1 MSLVW
6 AQSNDKGVA
15 VSSIVFESIVDAG
28 CGMLRGLKP
37 PETVKLASAD
47 QRYATGELVRRLLAL
62 AWRFRADCLW
72 SLVLSLVLL
81 LLGIAGLKLL
91 GVVIDVIRFALDP
104 SLPPPVYPFDWQ
116 PPAGW
121 PALRIV
127 TALSLAIV
135 VQAVLRAA
143 FTYAYNMVTA
153 RLTQGEIVPELR
165 AQLYA
170 KLQRLSFR
178 FFDVHGSN
186 SIFNRVTG
194 DVQNTR
200 LFVDGVL
207 LQGATM
213 ILTLAAYAVFMWRI
227 QPALTLAC
235 LGVSLPLWWLAQF
248 YSARLRP
255 GYLLNREL
263 TDKMV
268 LLFSETVRGMQTVK
282 GFAAEPHQ
290 VRRFEEANDEV
301 SSQQRKIF
309 WDLSVFT
316 PGTQML
322 SQLSLVILFAY
333 GGWLYVQGKIPLGS
347 GLVVF
352 AGLLQQFTGQVA
364 TISTIANSVQQSLA
378 AARRVFEVLDTP
390 LDVQNNP
397 GALPPG
403 RLTGRMIFENVTF
416 GYHADKPVL
425 ADVSFEAKPGQVI
438 GIFGMTGA
446 GKSTLLGLIPRFYDP
461 QAGRILADGKDVRD
475 LELDPFRRQ
484 IGIVYQETFLFS
496 NTVSANIAFGHP
508 HATMEQIERA
518 ARIASAH
525 EFITALPQGYETV
538 LGESGVDLSG
548 GQRQRLALA
557 RALLLQPPILIL
569 DDPTASVDART
580 ENEIVSALREA
591 MAGRTTF
598 VVSSRLSLL
607 RRADLILVLEDGRL
621 TQTGTHAELVHR
633 PGPYHETALLQ
644 IMDLDEG
651 RSAIPMGTSNAEH
664 STSNVEMVDG
674 SGMSAPTNIKSQ
686 AARIAPGRPFDAG
699 SAHVL
704 QSDGGARGGQGA
716 VATGAHPPDFPLHK
730 PLRHQ
735 AELAV
740 PVDVHPRSAI
750 AGAGVADWPH
760 HHRPDCGPGFVG
772 DLLVC
777 GGVFRS
783 GAVHR
788 GDTFISASGSRSNWA
803 RRWCTT
809 CGRIC
814 SAS

>member
-1 MSLVW
+1 V
-6 AQSNDKGVA
+6 
-15 VSSIVFESIVDAG
+15 
-28 CGMLRGLKP
+28 
-37 PETVKLASAD
+37 SAD
-47 QRYATGELVRRLLAL
+47 ERYPPRELVRRLVAL
-62 AWRFRADCLW
+62 AWRFRRDCFW
-72 SLVLSLVLL
+72 SLALSLALL
-81 LLGIAGLKLL
+81 LLGIVGLKLL
-91 GVVIDVIRFALDP
+91 GVVIDVIRYALDP
-104 SLPPPVYPFDWQ
+104 SQQPPVYPFGWH

-121 PALRIV
+121 TPLRIV

-135 VQAVLRAA
+135 AQAVLRALL
-143 FTYAYNMVTA
+143 TYAYNMVTA

-165 AQLYA
+165 TQLYA
-170 KLQRLSFR
+170 KLQRLSFS
-178 FFDVHGSN
+178 FFDLHGSN

-213 ILTLAAYAVFMWRI
+213 ILTLAAYAIFMWRI
-227 QPALTLAC
+227 HPALTLAC
-235 LGVSLPLWWLAQF
+235 LCVSLPLWWLAHF

-255 GYLLNREL
+255 GYLRNREL
-263 TDKMV
+263 SDNMV
-268 LLFSETVRGMQTVK
+268 LLFSESVRGMQTVK

-290 VRRFEEANDEV
+290 VRRFEEANDLV
-301 SSQQRKIF
+301 SSQQQRIF
-309 WDLSVFT
+309 WDLSLFT

-364 TISTIANSVQQSLA
+364 NISTIANSVQQSLA

-390 LDVQNNP
+390 LDVQSKP
-397 GALPPG
+397 GALQPA

-416 GYHADKPVL
+416 GYHPDKPVL
-425 ADVSFEAKPGQVI
+425 TDISFEAKPGQII
-438 GIFGMTGA
+438 GIFGMTGV

-461 QAGRILADGKDVRD
+461 QHGRILADGQD
-475 LELDPFRRQ
+475 LRNLDLDTFRRQ
-484 IGIVYQETFLFS
+484 IGIVYQDSFLFS

-607 RRADLILVLEDGRL
+607 RRADLILVLEDGQVTL
-621 TQTGTHAELVHR
+621 TGTHAELVR
-633 PGPYHETALLQ
+633 WPGLYRETALLQ

-651 RSAIPMGTSNAEH
+651 RGSSVESRGPEQVATSNAE
-664 STSNVEMVDG
+664 VMDR
-674 SGMSAPTNIKSQ
+674 K
-686 AARIAPGRPFDAG
+686 
-699 SAHVL
+699 
-704 QSDGGARGGQGA
+704 
-716 VATGAHPPDFPLHK
+716 
-730 PLRHQ
+730 
-735 AELAV
+735 
-740 PVDVHPRSAI
+740 
-750 AGAGVADWPH
+750 
-760 HHRPDCGPGFVG
+760 
-772 DLLVC
+772 
-777 GGVFRS
+777 
-783 GAVHR
+783 
-788 GDTFISASGSRSNWA
+788 
-803 RRWCTT
+803 
-809 CGRIC
+809 
-814 SAS
+814 